1 MWVNVWEHYLP
12 LAEETQFYSL
22 SSFDLDKLTNYL
34 TETTAKLLRMSMMS
48 QKHRILLLM
57 MKTSI
62 WCGRG
67 EKKRWRRKGYYY
79 FSYTSFCTQGKE
91 NIIVLPV
98 GDKLL
103 SQLFRQFIR
112 RAQTATNNKDM

>member
-34 TETTAKLLRMSMMS
+34 TETTAKLLRMSTMS
-48 QKHRILLLM
+48 QKHHILLLM

-67 EKKRWRRKGYYY
+67 EKKDGEGKVTTILVILAFVLKARR
-79 FSYTSFCTQGKE
+79 
-91 NIIVLPV
+91 IL
-98 GDKLL
+98 
-103 SQLFRQFIR
+103 
-112 RAQTATNNKDM
+112 